1 MGLTELERNEIH
13 NKKREWSLAGDPM
26 KVMYLDRALEADMM
40 PDPSL
45 MTDLGVKTDIPLVGG
60 VNLEIP
66 PRWGK
71 GSGQAVWAEFA
82 AKITDT
88 DAEVLSRLT
97 RNDIV
102 KMLEANGNIPTMSKV

>member
-26 KVMYLDRALEADMM
+26 KVMYLDRALEADEM

-45 MTDLGVKTDIPLVGG
+45 MSDLGIKTDIPLVGG

-71 GSGQAVWAEFA
+71 GSGQKAWAEFA
-82 AKITDT
+82 AKVTDM
-88 DAEVLSRLT
+88 DAEVLSRLA
-97 RNDIV
+97 RGDII
-102 KMLEANGNIPTMSKV
+102 KTLEAKGNIPSE

>member
-1 MGLTELERNEIH
+1 MGLTEEQRNQIQ

-26 KVMYLDRALEADMM
+26 KVLYLDRALEADEM

-45 MTDLGVKTDIPLVGG
+45 MSDLGVKTDIPLVGG

-71 GSGQAVWAEFA
+71 GSGQATWAEFA
-82 AKITDT
+82 AKITDM

-97 RNDIV
+97 RGDII
-102 KMLEANGNIPTMSKV
+102 KTLEANGNIPKG